1 MPATRVLI
9 VTTFGRPGYLSR
21 ALEAGASGFL
31 VKDTPPEEP
40 LPPGPAPASSTETE
54 TETEP
59 ETTATDRTV
68 TVAPGDTLW
77 EIAARSLGPQASAP
91 AVDAEWRLWYAANR
105 EVIGADPHLL
115 LPGTRL
121 EAPATG
127 TGADR

>member
-1 MPATRVLI
+1 MLE
-9 VTTFGRPGYLSR
+9 GRLTLVVEAR
-21 ALEAGASGFL
+21 TLELAAGEDDTVEVGGELAKIGDASEA
-31 VKDTPPEEP
+31 DSEPEPEP
-40 LPPGPAPASSTETE
+40 
-54 TETEP
+54 EP